1 LRHAGD
7 ELKKILI
14 VDDEVQLV
22 ELLLMVLDD
31 GQCELLCAYDGEEAL
46 ELVRRERPSVVLSDV
61 MMPRLN
67 GQDLCRQMKAD
78 SELVHI
84 PVILMSAMH
93 RLDASE
99 CGAEEL
105 IRKPFDIMTVRETV
119 NRLLSSAV

>member
-1 LRHAGD
+1 MRHAGG

-14 VDDEVQLV
+14 VDDEAQLV

-31 GQCELLCAYDGEEAL
+31 GQSELLCAYDGEEAL
-46 ELVRRERPSVVLSDV
+46 ELVRRERPHVILSDV

-67 GQDLCRQMKAD
+67 GQDLCRQIKAD

-119 NRLLSSAV
+119 SRLLSNAA

>member
-1 LRHAGD
+1 MRRAGD
-7 ELKKILI
+7 KLSKILI
-14 VDDEVQLV
+14 VDDEAQLV

-46 ELVRRERPSVVLSDV
+46 ELVRRERPHVVLSDV

-67 GQDLCRQMKAD
+67 GQDLCRQIKAD

-99 CGAEEL
+99 CGADEL
-105 IRKPFDIMTVRETV
+105 IRKPFDIAVVRRTVDRFLAGT
-119 NRLLSSAV
+119 A

>member
-1 LRHAGD
+1 M
-7 ELKKILI
+7 KKILI
-14 VDDEVQLV
+14 VDDEAQLV

-31 GQCELLCAYDGEEAL
+31 GQSELLCAYDGEEAL
-46 ELVRRERPSVVLSDV
+46 ELVRRERPHVILSDV

-67 GQDLCRQMKAD
+67 GQDLCRQIKAD

-119 NRLLSSAV
+119 SRLLSNAA